1 MSRRCVITGM
11 GAVTPVGN
19 DVDSF
24 WESIKNGVCGIDFI
38 KQFDTTDFAVK
49 IAGEIKDLDIEKYMH
64 KKELKRNDLFSIF
77 ALVAQHRHMK

>member
-24 WESIKNGVCGIDFI
+24 WESIKNGVCGIDYI
-38 KQFDTTDFAVK
+38 KQFDTMDFAVK
-49 IAGEIKDLDIEKYMH
+49 IA
-64 KKELKRNDLFSIF
+64 
-77 ALVAQHRHMK
+77 